1 MSRKEVRLDKTKK
14 ILAFVA
20 TCVEATSRSLC
31 LSKSGT
37 IQYLKEKSLIIEG
50 QTKYTRQSNY
60 SRDYY
65 EQPHWLNK

>member
-20 TCVEATSRSLC
+20 TCVEATSRSLW

-65 EQPHWLNK
+65 EQPHWLHK